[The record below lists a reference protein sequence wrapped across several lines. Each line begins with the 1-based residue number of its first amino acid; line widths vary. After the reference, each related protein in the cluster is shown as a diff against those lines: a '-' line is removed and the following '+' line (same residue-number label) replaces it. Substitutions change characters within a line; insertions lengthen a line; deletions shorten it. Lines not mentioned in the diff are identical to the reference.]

1 MKLLV
6 SLNISEWNSFTILL
20 SFNFQSLTFF
30 LCLFVTDTYT
40 TNQWQDTKNI
50 YGNIISGFINS
61 YPVRVFNGRNL
72 YISSNIKILPFFEVK
87 WSKKQIQDEYVWG
100 TVSNAWSK
108 CRFVFQLRV
117 KPVNCLQFELNNLVK
132 HILLNTSV
140 FTKHKESFELKNVS
154 RRKNSCTCWSSVLNL
169 WNNFPWLLRAYKA
182 EMFYL
187 NWCATCCIT

>member
-1 MKLLV
+1 MNKKILLTEIHTQVETLV
-6 SLNISEWNSFTILL
+6 SFNISEWNSFTILL

-40 TNQWQDTKNI
+40 TKQWQDTKISNI

-87 WSKKQIQDEYVWG
+87 WSIKQDGYVWG

-117 KPVNCLQFELNNLVK
+117 KPTVC
-132 HILLNTSV
+132 S
-140 FTKHKESFELKNVS
+140 
-154 RRKNSCTCWSSVLNL
+154 LNL
-169 WNNFPWLLRAYKA
+169 
-182 EMFYL
+182 
-187 NWCATCCIT
+187 TI